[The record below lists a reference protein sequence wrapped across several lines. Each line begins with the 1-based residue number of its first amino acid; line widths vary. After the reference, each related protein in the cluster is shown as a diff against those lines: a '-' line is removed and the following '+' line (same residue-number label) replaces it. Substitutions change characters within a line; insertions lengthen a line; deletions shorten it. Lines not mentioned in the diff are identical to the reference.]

1 MSLQKTIRKVLRET
15 KEEKI
20 NDFIRSRFDRIF
32 NELDLIIVFDKQ
44 FVNTMYGKWYS
55 KENDEEVFHRNDW
68 GVLWIL
74 KCGPY
79 RQLRTYSKAIGLD
92 FETFEKVLIE
102 YLNEKYKEKFHNK
115 PLKNVSD
122 EHFCLTDED

>member
-1 MSLQKTIRKVLRET
+1 MSLQKTIRRVLRET

-32 NELDLIIVFDKQ
+32 DELDLVIVYDKQ
-44 FVNTMYGKWYS
+44 FVNTMYGKWYN
-55 KENDEEVFHRNDW
+55 KENEEVFHRNNW
-68 GVLWIL
+68 GMLWIG

-92 FETFEKVLIE
+92 LDTFWKVLIE
-102 YLNEKYKEKFHNK
+102 YLNEKYEEQFHNK
-115 PLKNVSD
+115 PVKSVGD

>member
-1 MSLQKTIRKVLRET
+1 MNLQQTIRRVLRET

-20 NDFIRSRFDRIF
+20 NEFIRSRFDRIF
-32 NELDLIIVFDKQ
+32 DELDLVIVFDKH

-68 GVLWIL
+68 GTLWIG
-74 KCGPY
+74 KCDQY

-92 FETFEKVLIE
+92 LDTFGKVLIE
-102 YLNEKYKEKFHNK
+102 YLNNKYEEQFHNK
-115 PLKNVSD
+115 PLKSVGD
-122 EHFCLTDED
+122 EHYCLTDED

>member
-1 MSLQKTIRKVLRET
+1 MKLQQTIRKVLRET

-20 NDFIRSRFDRIF
+20 NEFIRSRFDRIF
-32 NELDLIIVFDKQ
+32 DELDLVITFDKH
-44 FVNTMYGKWYS
+44 FVNSMYGKWYN
-55 KENDEEVFHRNDW
+55 KENEEVFHRNNW
-68 GVLWIL
+68 GMLWIG

-92 FETFEKVLIE
+92 LDTFWKVLIE
-102 YLNEKYKEKFHNK
+102 YLNEKYEEQFHNK
-115 PLKNVSD
+115 PLKSVGD

>member
-1 MSLQKTIRKVLRET
+1 MNLQQTIRRVLRET

-20 NDFIRSRFDRIF
+20 NDFIRSKFDRIF
-32 NELDLIIVFDKQ
+32 DELDLVIVFDKH
-44 FVNTMYGKWYS
+44 FVNTMYGKWYN
-55 KENDEEVFHRNDW
+55 KENEEVFHRNNW
-68 GVLWIL
+68 GVLWIG

-92 FETFEKVLIE
+92 FETFEKVLVE
-102 YLNEKYKEKFHNK
+102 YLNDRYKEQFHNK
-115 PLKNVSD
+115 PLKSVGD

>member
-32 NELDLIIVFDKQ
+32 DELDLVIVFDKH
-44 FVNTMYGKWYS
+44 FVNTMYGKWYN
-55 KENDEEVFHRNDW
+55 KENEEVFHRNNW
-68 GVLWIL
+68 GMLWIG

-92 FETFEKVLIE
+92 LDTFWKVLIE
-102 YLNEKYKEKFHNK
+102 YLNEKYEEQFHNK
-115 PLKNVSD
+115 PLKSVGD

>member
-20 NDFIRSRFDRIF
+20 NDFIYFRFDRIF
-32 NELDLIIVFDKQ
+32 DELDLVIVFDKH
-44 FVNTMYGKWYS
+44 FVNTMYGKWYN
-55 KENDEEVFHRNDW
+55 KENEEVFHRNDW
-68 GVLWIL
+68 GVLWIG

-92 FETFEKVLIE
+92 LDTFGKVLIE
-102 YLNEKYKEKFHNK
+102 YLNNKYEEQFHNK
-115 PLKNVSD
+115 PLKSVGD
-122 EHFCLTDED
+122 EHHCLTDED

>member
-32 NELDLIIVFDKQ
+32 DELDLVIVYDKQ
-44 FVNTMYGKWYS
+44 FVDTMYGKWYN
-55 KENDEEVFHRNDW
+55 KENEEVFHRNNW
-68 GVLWIL
+68 GMLWIG

-92 FETFEKVLIE
+92 LDTFWKVLIE
-102 YLNEKYKEKFHNK
+102 YLNEKYEEQFHNK
-115 PLKNVSD
+115 PLKSVGD
-122 EHFCLTDED
+122 EHYCLTDED